1 MIAEAEALQ
10 TKLDKAAAET
20 AEDEKRLKTLKD
32 LIKEASVGQF
42 RDGDKQVVIS
52 GGSYE
57 WVTSWSVTTKVDE
70 AAMKKDGVLD
80 KYKTK
85 ETVTY
90 RLTPKLKK
98 EV

>member
-1 MIAEAEALQ
+1 M
-10 TKLDKAAAET
+10 DKAAAET
-20 AEDEKRLKTLKD
+20 AEDEKRLKVLKD

-42 RDGDKQVVIS
+42 RDGDKQVIIS
-52 GGSYE
+52 GGNYE
-57 WVTSWSVTTKVDE
+57 WVTSRSVTTKVDE